1 MTTVKLVRDT
11 YLVVR
16 ILNGESR
23 LGLRTK
29 DIGFTIGTEI
39 FWWETGRRIA
49 AYRPGTRYAGYAEEL
64 AAVLV
69 DEAVSEIR
77 ENDCS
82 GRLIEEAIRSHKD
95 VVSRPWNPD
104 EEPGEDW

>member
-1 MTTVKLVRDT
+1 MSTVRLVRDT

-23 LGLRTK
+23 LGLRTT
-29 DIGFTIGTEI
+29 DIGCTIGTEI

-49 AYRPGTRYAGYAEEL
+49 AYRPGTRCSDRAEEL

-69 DEAVSEIR
+69 DEAVSEIK
-77 ENDCS
+77 ENDCT
-82 GRLIEEAIRSHKD
+82 GRLIEEAIRSHKE
-95 VVSRPWNPD
+95 VVNSPWDPD
-104 EEPGEDW
+104 YSEEPW

>member
-1 MTTVKLVRDT
+1 VSTVRLVCDT
-11 YLVVR
+11 YLLVR
-16 ILNGESR
+16 ILDGECR

-29 DIGFTIGTEI
+29 DIGCTIGTEI

-49 AYRPGTRYAGYAEEL
+49 AYRPGTRYSDRAEEL

-69 DEAVSEIR
+69 DEAVATVK

-82 GRLIEEAIRSHKD
+82 GRLLEEAIRSHKE
-95 VVSRPWNPD
+95 VVSRPWDPDYVD
-104 EEPGEDW
+104 EENW